1 MFAWVRFYV
10 CVCGVF
16 VSLRVCVCVC
26 VGVCVCLPLHWVSIF
41 FRQLGDEKE
50 MDYILLSGG
59 FNILLFSHKD
69 GLQSSF
75 SSLFGSQSSK

>member
-1 MFAWVRFYV
+1 MRGCRPMSACVR
-10 CVCGVF
+10 VF
-16 VSLRVCVCVC
+16 VSVCVQ
-26 VGVCVCLPLHWVSIF
+26 G
-41 FRQLGDEKE
+41 REK
-50 MDYILLSGG
+50 MMNDILLSGG